1 MLSLRVFR
9 RIESMRFRYVA
20 GCLLALCAAQVS
32 ADAEKAIRASLDKLN
47 LSGEIKAVS
56 PAPVDGLYQVQLE
69 SGRLLYA
76 SENGDHIIQGAI
88 FDVSGA
94 QPRNLTAEAEAKG
107 IGEAIDAIPRSEMVI
122 FPATERK
129 AHITVFTD
137 TDCGYCR
144 KLHTEIDELNELG
157 IEVRYAAF
165 PRGGMSTETARTMQ
179 SIWCA
184 KDQQAAMTR
193 AKQGDSVKAATC
205 DDPVAKQFELG
216 RQVGVQ
222 GTPAIFLGNGVLIPG
237 YKPAAALAKE
247 ALANQ

>member
-1 MLSLRVFR
+1 
-9 RIESMRFRYVA
+9 MRFRYVA

-32 ADAEKAIRASLDKLN
+32 ADAEKAIRDSLDKLN
-47 LSGEIKAVS
+47 MTADIKTVS
-56 PAPVDGLYQVQLE
+56 PAPVDGLYQVQLQ
-69 SGRLLYA
+69 SGRLLYV
-76 SENGDHIIQGAI
+76 SENGQHIIQGAI
-88 FDVSGA
+88 FDVAGA

-107 IGEAIDAIPRSEMVI
+107 IAEVINAIPEKELVI
-122 FPATERK
+122 FPAEKRK

-144 KLHTEIDELNELG
+144 KLHTEVDELNKLG

-165 PRGGMSTETARTMQ
+165 PRGGMSTDTARTLQ

-184 KDQQAAMTR
+184 DDQQTAMTR
-193 AKQGDSVKAATC
+193 AKQGKSVTATTC
-205 DDPVAKQFELG
+205 EDPVSRQFELG

-237 YKPAAALAKE
+237 YKPAAALAEE